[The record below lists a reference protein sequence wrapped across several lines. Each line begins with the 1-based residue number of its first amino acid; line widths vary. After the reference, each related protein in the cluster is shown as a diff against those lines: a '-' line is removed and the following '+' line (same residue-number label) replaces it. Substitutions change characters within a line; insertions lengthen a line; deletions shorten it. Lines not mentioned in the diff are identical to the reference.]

1 MQAATEIHSISKA
14 PKSGADKPAA
24 AKGKS
29 RIATM
34 KDAAVAAAVEGRFR
48 FATEQ
53 QAQETLDK
61 ICSRFIIS
69 KDSPVPNESG
79 KHTEIKI
86 WIRGYDVTDE
96 EKDKGA
102 RGNYALIKIKRVNG
116 GRYALVAE
124 KLNID
129 IGHHPEKERPKAR
142 HPNWGHPVL
151 RAVLAEKK
159 FDTLEKAYSQ
169 LMALHYEYPE
179 TTIPGADTLHVMV
192 YSHKSD
198 HSMPIERVV
207 VKIKVLS
214 EGGVQLSLK
223 GKGQKKTEMKEAP
236 PLAQKIEA
244 AYTADATTAPAAAAA
259 TAEETPGK
267 PGRFTSMVVQR
278 RKKRTPLRKPAA
290 TEN

>member
-1 MQAATEIHSISKA
+1 MQVATETHSVSNGHRASAGKT
-14 PKSGADKPAA
+14 P

-53 QAQETLDK
+53 QAQEALDK

-69 KDSPVPNESG
+69 KDSPAPNASG

-86 WIRGYDVTDE
+86 WIRGYDVTEE
-96 EKDKGA
+96 EKEKGA

-116 GRYALVAE
+116 GRYALLAE
-124 KLNID
+124 KLHVD
-129 IGHHPEKERPKAR
+129 VGHHPEKERPKTR

-192 YSHKSD
+192 YSHKTD

-207 VKIKVLS
+207 IKIKVLS

-244 AYTADATTAPAAAAA
+244 AYAAKPATQVVEHGDEAVEAPS
-259 TAEETPGK
+259 K

-278 RKKRTPLRKPAA
+278 RKKRAPVRKP
-290 TEN
+290 TTSES